1 AASDDQTQRGW
12 TLSPSLCEE
21 TPLVKLDPLDLS
33 CCKPSIQIKNSVERE
48 KCVDQGCQAEPEVC
62 SREVQWD
69 DPWKTVRDDHLYA
82 APQPRTPSS
91 AMQTDQKPL
100 SEGITEAVCNFYTEL
115 SLDGFWKLVTTV
127 SVAIHSSEKMSIGDQ
142 VLLTLMRLR
151 LGLLYFD
158 LAIRFSTSVSN
169 AGKVFRTMVF
179 ILQGIMSKVVVW
191 LPLETILATMPPQF
205 VASGYSNTTC
215 IIDCTEVQMQ
225 RPKKLY
231 PRGQTYSHYRGCNTV
246 KFLVAIA
253 PSGFIMFVSGT
264 YGGRASDKFIVE
276 NPGFT
281 EYLYQNQEIMAD
293 RGFALSQAMREKG
306 VRLNVPAFS
315 RGRRQFPEA
324 EATVSR
330 RISRI
335 HVERAINCIKAYR
348 ILKHSLPIHHK
359 KLMNSIILV
368 CAGLC
373 NLKGPLIA
381 PEQCQDEVT
390 TDEC

>member
-1 AASDDQTQRGW
+1 M
-12 TLSPSLCEE
+12 E
-21 TPLVKLDPLDLS
+21 
-33 CCKPSIQIKNSVERE
+33 NSVERE

-62 SREVQWD
+62 SREVQWEH
-69 DPWKTVRDDHLYA
+69 PWKTVRDDHLYA
-82 APQPRTPSS
+82 APQPRTTSS
-91 AMQTDQKPL
+91 ATRTDQKPL
-100 SEGITEAVCNFYTEL
+100 SEGITEAVCNFYTGL

-127 SVAIHSSEKMSIGDQ
+127 SVAIHSSGKMSIGDQ

-205 VASGYSNTTC
+205 AASEYSNTTC

-231 PRGQTYSHYRGCNTV
+231 PRGQIYSHHCRGCNTV

-264 YGGRASDKFIVE
+264 YGGRASERFIVE
-276 NPGFT
+276 NSGFT

-293 RGFALSQAMREKG
+293 RGFALSQAMIEKG
-306 VRLNVPAFS
+306 VRLTVPAFS

-330 RISRI
+330 RISRLRI
-335 HVERAINCIKAYR
+335 HVERAINRIKVYK

-359 KLMNSIILV
+359 KLKNSIILV

-381 PEQCQDEVT
+381 SEQCQDEVA